1 MSSISATE
9 RQARALARAA
19 RNPHGVAPGQVWQ
32 DWDSRYRN
40 QTPRLVTVL
49 ALEDAFA
56 LVKKEQ
62 TGVQTRIRLD
72 RFHPS
77 STGYRQVESQKD
89 TGRWVSLKK
98 G

>member
-1 MSSISATE
+1 MASTSAE
-9 RQARALARAA
+9 RKARALARAA

-40 QTPRLVTVL
+40 QTPRLLTVL
-49 ALEDAFA
+49 AIESAYA
-56 LVKKEQ
+56 LVKKE
-62 TGVQTRIRLD
+62 TAGNEIHIRLD

-89 TGRWVSLKK
+89 TGRWASLKK